1 LIYNEENR
9 TVIENRR
16 INLVCKVKGGNPP
29 PEIEWYIGG
38 GSNKQL
44 LRIKY
49 LAKSTETFLSTITS
63 TLEIVV
69 NSSFHNQPVECLATN
84 KVTSFKKTVN
94 ILVSC
99 NYRTHTHSNRNEKK
113 SYYNLFFKIYH

>member
-1 LIYNEENR
+1 MVENK
-9 TVIENRR
+9 R
-16 INLVCKVKGGNPP
+16 INLICKIKGGNPT

-44 LRIKY
+44 LRTKLI
-49 LAKSTETFLSTITS
+49 AKSTETFLSTITS
-63 TLEIVV
+63 TLEISV

-99 NYRTHTHSNRNEKK
+99 NNN
-113 SYYNLFFKIYH
+113 